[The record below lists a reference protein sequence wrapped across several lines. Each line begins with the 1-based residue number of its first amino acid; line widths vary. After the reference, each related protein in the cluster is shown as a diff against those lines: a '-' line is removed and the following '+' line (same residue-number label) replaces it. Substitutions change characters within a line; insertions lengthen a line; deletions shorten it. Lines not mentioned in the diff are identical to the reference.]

1 MMNFSQIGDID
12 SLVYGRPAHKHLETI
27 EKQGS
32 DTSTAL
38 GRYLRRGYTIIL
50 PPPPRNG
57 STKTLLELNHIIS
70 RMAESTQEEREYA
83 ISMDNI
89 ENHYTMWANE
99 ATKLT
104 GKKYDMEWFWHIG
117 MDMGDGF
124 LNYLKVRYNRPRP
137 YQLAPHFQK
146 KIVPIVKEHRS
157 AAYPSGHAFDA
168 WVFAFLLSDIH
179 PDHADDFEAI
189 ASRLSDSRMIAG
201 LHYPSDLEAGK
212 AAAYYAV
219 ENNLIEV

>member
-104 GKKYDMEWFWHIG
+104 GKKYDLEWFWDIG
-117 MDMGDGF
+117 TQGDGF

-137 YQLAPHFQK
+137 YQLAPAYGK
-146 KIVPIVKEHRS
+146 KIDYIVSDPRT

-201 LHYPSDLEAGK
+201 VHYPSDLEAGK